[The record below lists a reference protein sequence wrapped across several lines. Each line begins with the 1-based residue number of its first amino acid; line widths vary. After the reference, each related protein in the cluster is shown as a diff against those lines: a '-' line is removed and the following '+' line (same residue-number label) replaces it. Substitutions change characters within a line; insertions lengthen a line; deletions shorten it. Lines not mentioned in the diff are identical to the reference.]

1 MKEFAGHVTENI
13 DHIVASLGFFRPE
26 LVLTVGFVLS
36 IIVAL
41 FVDRIWKHASF
52 VTFIV
57 TAFIAFWT
65 VLQQHGVESS
75 GFFGMIRIDGF
86 GVYARLIILSGV
98 LVSGVMLWQYFRDSQ
113 FVRKPGDLFTVL
125 IATTLG
131 LHLLTITTHWLVAFI
146 AIEMVSIGSYI
157 LVGYFSEN
165 KKQSEAAMKYVLF
178 GAVCA
183 AFMLYGLSLL
193 YGFTGDLDFVSV
205 AHMKGLIASPMVLS
219 TVALLFVFV
228 GIGFKLGFVPFHLW
242 TPDVYEGAPTPVT
255 AFLSTVPK
263 VGAVVLFCRIVK
275 AWTANPFYFGEVV
288 MYFLFFV
295 AVVTMLAGN
304 LIALR
309 QQNAKRLMA
318 YSSIGHTG
326 FMLMAMLCYLHGEQ
340 EIFLFY
346 VAVYV
351 IMNLSAFGF
360 IYVLEQRVQSAYL
373 QDYTGLGKKWP
384 LLFGCFTFVGISL
397 VGLPPTAGFI
407 GKLTVLT
414 SVFDLYQTMN
424 ERLYLILLIVGVA
437 TSVISLFFYL
447 KVPLYAF
454 LREEERGGQV
464 LGSYNRS
471 VTYFIAVVLSLGIL
485 LVGLFPQVLFSLF

>member
-1 MKEFAGHVTENI
+1 MGEFTLHITETI
-13 DHIVASLGFFRPE
+13 DHIVASLAFFRPE
-26 LVLTVGFVLS
+26 LVLTIGFVCS
-36 IIVAL
+36 ILVSL
-41 FVDRIWKHASF
+41 FVDRIWKHTSF
-52 VTFIV
+52 VTFFLTV
-57 TAFIAFWT
+57 CVSGYA
-65 VLQQHGVESS
+65 VLQQHGVPAQ
-75 GFFGMIRIDGF
+75 GFFGMIRVDDF
-86 GVYARLIILSGV
+86 AVYARLILLAGVVLSGT
-98 LVSGVMLWQYFRDSQ
+98 MLWQYIRDSR
-113 FVRKPGDLFTVL
+113 FVKKPGDLFTVL

-131 LHLLTITTHWLVAFI
+131 LHLLTITTHWLLAFI

-157 LVGYFSEN
+157 MVSYFSET

-193 YGFTGDLDFVSV
+193 YGFTGDLDFAS
-205 AHMKGLIASPMVLS
+205 ASHMKGLIDSPMVLS
-219 TVALLFVFV
+219 TIALLFVFV
-228 GIGFKLGFVPFHLW
+228 GIGFKLGFVPFHMW

-263 VGAVVLFCRIVK
+263 VGAIVLFCRIVE

-288 MYFLFFV
+288 FYFVFFV
-295 AVVTMLAGN
+295 AVVTMLIGN

-326 FMLMAMLCYLHGEQ
+326 FMLMAMLSYLHQEQ

-346 VAVYV
+346 VTAYV

-360 IYVLEQRVQSAYL
+360 IYTLEQRVQSAQL
-373 QDYTGLGKKWP
+373 SDYAGLGKKWP
-384 LLFGCFTFVGISL
+384 LLFGCFTLVGVSL
-397 VGLPPTAGFI
+397 VGLPPTVGFI

-414 SVFDLYQTMN
+414 TVFDLYQSMD
-424 ERLYLILLIVGVA
+424 ERVYLLLLVVGVA
-437 TSVISLFFYL
+437 TSAISLFFYL

-454 LREEERGGQV
+454 LREEGKENRV
-464 LGSYNRS
+464 LGDYRS
-471 VTYFIAVVLSLGIL
+471 VTYVVAVALSVLVFIA
-485 LVGLFPQVLFSLF
+485 GLFPQLLFGLC